1 MTKYQA
7 ILLDFDG
14 TLADTSAPFAYV
26 VAQAFAESGY
36 GVPSEQTMRTVMGKG
51 LPLEGTLHALMTAL
65 GLEPSDDDIAGMVGL
80 YRKIYFSKEAISRT
94 QFYAGAQALL
104 EYCRD
109 NGVLAFIFSNKNETA
124 IRKTLA
130 YFELTTLIKGIVAD
144 DGVTPRKP
152 DPSGFEQFFS
162 ANYPDIA
169 REQVLMIGDTMT
181 DVAFAKNCAID
192 CCWMRYG
199 YGDNEALTEG
209 AVSYMADRLIEVT
222 EILKD

>member
-7 ILLDFDG
+7 VLFDFDG
-14 TLADTSAPFAYV
+14 TLADTSVPFAYA

-36 GVPSEQTMRTVMGKG
+36 GVPSEQTMCAVMGKG

-65 GLEPSDDDIAGMVGL
+65 GLEPSDDDIARMVLL
-80 YRKIYFSKEAISRT
+80 YRKIYFSEEAISRT

-130 YFELTTLIKGIVAD
+130 YFNLTALINGIVAD

-152 DPSGFEQFFS
+152 DPSGFEQLFS
-162 ANYPDIA
+162 TNYPEIA
-169 REQVLMIGDTMT
+169 REQILMVGDTMT
-181 DVAFAKNCAID
+181 DVIFAQNCAID

-199 YGDNEALTEG
+199 YGDNEALPDG
-209 AVSYMADRLIEVT
+209 AVSYIADRLSDVG
-222 EILKD
+222 EILKG

>member
-1 MTKYQA
+1 MAKYKA
-7 ILLDFDG
+7 VLLDFDG
-14 TLADTSAPFAYV
+14 TLADTSAPFAYA
-26 VAQAFAESGY
+26 VARAFAESGY
-36 GVPSEQTMRTVMGKG
+36 GVPSKQTMRAVMGQG

-65 GLEPSDDDIAGMVGL
+65 ELAPTEDDIIRMIAL
-80 YRKIYFSKEAISRT
+80 YRSIYFREETISRT
-94 QFYAGAQALL
+94 QFYEGTQALL
-104 EYCRD
+104 EYCHD
-109 NGVLAFIFSNKNETA
+109 HEILAFIFSNKNETA